1 MKTRFTTLLVAGWLL
16 LLAGPASA
24 QDDSPQIRPAEF
36 FPCTFNEGKDMGDL
50 EKVIARWNAFTD
62 DNDADTGYQAW
73 LLMPDFVSGDHAGW
87 DVGWLGGWPSGAA
100 MGESLDI
107 WHTKGG
113 ELQRAFADVV
123 TCAAHMNYA
132 VMPMREAGGEPPK
145 APLLTFADCEVERSA
160 NMEVGLG
167 AIREWIEYETSAGGD
182 SPHWVFFPAYGEPVD
197 ADYDFKWVTGYRDYA
212 AFGKDWD
219 AYANEGGWQKAQQI
233 FPGALECDSP
243 RVYRAKPIR
252 LPDGS

>member
-1 MKTRFTTLLVAGWLL
+1 
-16 LLAGPASA
+16 
-24 QDDSPQIRPAEF
+24 
-36 FPCTFNEGKDMGDL
+36 MGDL

-87 DVGWLGGWPSGAA
+87 DIGWLGGRPSGAD
-100 MGESLDI
+100 MGKSLDI

-132 VMPMREAGGEPPK
+132 VMPMREAGGEPP
-145 APLLTFADCEVERSA
+145 
-160 NMEVGLG
+160 
-167 AIREWIEYETSAGGD
+167 
-182 SPHWVFFPAYGEPVD
+182 HWVFVPAYGAPVD

-212 AFGKDWD
+212 AFGEDWD
-219 AYANEGGWQKAQQI
+219 AYANEGG
-233 FPGALECDSP
+233 
-243 RVYRAKPIR
+243 
-252 LPDGS
+252 